1 MLKENI
7 YIIFSCI
14 KLFCNKKTN
23 KNLHILIDLRREII
37 LFKKIKFSTI
47 DSNKRILNK
56 LK

>member
-14 KLFCNKKTN
+14 KLFCN